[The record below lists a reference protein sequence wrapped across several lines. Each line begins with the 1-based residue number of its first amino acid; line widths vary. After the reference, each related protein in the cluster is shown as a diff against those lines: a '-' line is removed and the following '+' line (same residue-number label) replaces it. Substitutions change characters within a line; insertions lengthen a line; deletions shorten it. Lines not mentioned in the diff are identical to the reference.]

1 RGRRDAERWGHSEGP
16 GGELA
21 VHGGRAS
28 RRHAH
33 AEGAHARAGG
43 PGLHGRRS
51 TRGADRRSE
60 HPQRG
65 QAAGRHRAAQHEP
78 APGANRARTIADDL
92 AALTQSFGSG
102 TSRNSVA
109 VVRAGMLASNGL
121 LNDARRVVLDA
132 LASDPDEPALHQALG
147 SLYQKSGLGEMA
159 AESFDEA
166 QSLL

>member
-1 RGRRDAERWGHSEGP
+1 MTSGEQTHQEAWFEILDAE
-16 GGELA
+16 
-21 VHGGRAS
+21 
-28 RRHAH
+28 
-33 AEGAHARAGG
+33 
-43 PGLHGRRS
+43 
-51 TRGADRRSE
+51 
-60 HPQRG
+60 
-65 QAAGRHRAAQHEP
+65 
-78 APGANRARTIADDL
+78 RARTIADDL

-166 QSLL
+166 QFLLTRNAK